1 MKPEDLGN
9 LSPSNH
15 LVPSNT
21 LLTATSISY
30 ITVLC
35 LRLVS
40 FQKDLSVYSIETT
53 IVTQFATRNGD
64 NWDNSEEREKEREGN
79 RAGTV
84 RAHFFPPP
92 SL

>member
-1 MKPEDLGN
+1 M
-9 LSPSNH
+9 
-15 LVPSNT
+15 
-21 LLTATSISY
+21 
-30 ITVLC
+30 
-35 LRLVS
+35 
-40 FQKDLSVYSIETT
+40 YSIETT

-64 NWDNSEEREKEREGN
+64 NWDNSEEREEQREKEREGN